1 LITRRRTEKQ
11 KNEERYV
18 EGYNETEELRD
29 DNRPERITRTE
40 AADEAPEREADENE
54 SSQQRQEE

>member
-54 SSQQRQEE
+54 SSQ